1 MQQEGMVSLWVGHAD
16 SASDLEDYLKVTYTE
31 DGDVIRSP
39 FATDFRIEYY
49 DEDFREAQRYDGPS
63 QSVSGLLRGY
73 SYDSV
78 IIPKFIQLL
87 GDTLPVPVN
96 AIVLLYNFKHE
107 GEVDSAG
114 SGPVTLRFMGVVSM
128 E

>member
-1 MQQEGMVSLWVGHAD
+1 MHQEGMVSLWVGHAD
-16 SASDLEDYLKVTYTE
+16 STSDLEDYLKMAYTE
-31 DGDVIRSP
+31 DGDVIPSP
-39 FATDFRIEYY
+39 FARDFRIEHY
-49 DEDFREAQRYDGPS
+49 DEDFREAQHYDKPS

-73 SYDSV
+73 SYDNV

-87 GDTLPVPVN
+87 GDTLPMPVN
-96 AIVLLYNFKHE
+96 AIVLLYNFKYE
-107 GEVDSAG
+107 GEVESTA